1 MRSSFPCSGIWSRQ
15 VSCLPRPSHKHRKKF
30 NEFMH
35 ALLSFCYQRRSDSS
49 HQLIW
54 WTTCR
59 SRVGGAWREKADSKP
74 NKARAV
80 NSGDPRSKTGRKMAS
95 GPVIHAAF
103 DPSRL

>member
-1 MRSSFPCSGIWSRQ
+1 MLWNLASPSFMSTTSMMVHPTNVENFLTSSCMRWFRSAINADRT
-15 VSCLPRPSHKHRKKF
+15 HRT
-30 NEFMH
+30 
-35 ALLSFCYQRRSDSS
+35 
-49 HQLIW
+49 QLIW